1 MNDSPRRPIPRLVTD
16 AAAFRQA
23 IQTLSRVVK
32 KPGEVVLRHA
42 GGVLVI
48 EVSGT
53 RAELDAEGEWPGR
66 ARVDGTWLL
75 GAWRAL
81 PEKGPLAL
89 GFDDMRLSIG
99 AIRVKAIWQDLA
111 PSTSIE
117 LPVNATP
124 ADLLRAWLAFSESE
138 IASCG
143 LTPRVESALAARR
156 RAEVRA
162 LDALESMG
170 VRIED
175 IEEIVDRGLRRG
187 MPEGWSVRP

>member
-1 MNDSPRRPIPRLVTD
+1 MTDGSPRPIPRLVTD
-16 AAAFRQA
+16 AATFRQA
-23 IQTLSRVVK
+23 IKTLSQVVT
-32 KPGEVVLRHA
+32 KPGEAVLRFA

-48 EVSGT
+48 EISGT
-53 RAELDAEGEWPGR
+53 QADVPAEGEWPGR
-66 ARVDGTWLL
+66 ARVNGAWLL
-75 GAWRAL
+75 NAWRTL
-81 PEKGPLAL
+81 PAKGPLAL
-89 GFDDMRLSIG
+89 GFEDLLLSIG

-124 ADLLRAWLAFSESE
+124 TDLLRAWLAFSEAE

-143 LTPRVESALAARR
+143 LTPRVEAALAARR
-156 RAEVRA
+156 RAEMRA

-175 IEEIVDRGLRRG
+175 VEEIVDRGLRRG
-187 MPEGWSVRP
+187 MPEGWRSRQ